1 MRTVF
6 ILNQSYYHKQQG
18 KIYQIYSTYIIE
30 SKIINYLQIQDLRYL
45 YMILVISKTN
55 IADIASFR

>member
-6 ILNQSYYHKQQG
+6 ILNQSYYHKQQE
-18 KIYQIYSTYIIE
+18 KIYQIYFTYIIE
-30 SKIINYLQIQDLRYL
+30 SMFINYLQIQDLRYL
-45 YMILVISKTN
+45 NMILVISKTN